1 MSHQSGPAAASPLP
15 AVAAVALAAPAPQAG
30 AANRVRRIA
39 SRDLLG
45 EAAEIEID
53 HDGQLYRLRR
63 TSLGKLILT
72 K

>member
-1 MSHQSGPAAASPLP
+1 MSHQTAPAAASSLP
-15 AVAAVALAAPAPQAG
+15 AAAAVTPASQAG

-45 EAAEIEID
+45 EAAELEID